1 VGISVKCKYQCSGQ
15 HGLNW
20 FLDALLIQSSIKLL
34 LLPTSLAL
42 HCLATFYASLMTW
55 ITYNLLA
62 FLMLLMLMLC
72 TPATPPLAIS
82 SCSVVE
88 SFSPR
93 DALTTLPWDNQS
105 AIYMIK
111 IPVIM
116 EILHSINV

>member
-1 VGISVKCKYQCSGQ
+1 
-15 HGLNW
+15 
-20 FLDALLIQSSIKLL
+20 
-34 LLPTSLAL
+34 
-42 HCLATFYASLMTW
+42 
-55 ITYNLLA
+55 
-62 FLMLLMLMLC
+62 
-72 TPATPPLAIS
+72 
-82 SCSVVE
+82 VE